1 MLYLKLNFY
10 QFFQILS
17 AHTTEELKVLLDS
30 EEFEFRFDAGVTTPS
45 AALTLQDQ
53 KQVAISMAMHFL
65 VYTTKAE
72 LDQLKDGLGHLGVLD
87 LMHTF
92 PSQMKPLF
100 LASGKPKVSALS
112 LIAMFEI
119 EWSPQGSNQ
128 REAEEAVVFGW
139 TEYIHDM
146 EGELW
151 NIFGVCELY
160 H

>member
-1 MLYLKLNFY
+1 
-10 QFFQILS
+10 
-17 AHTTEELKVLLDS
+17 
-30 EEFEFRFDAGVTTPS
+30 
-45 AALTLQDQ
+45 
-53 KQVAISMAMHFL
+53 
-65 VYTTKAE
+65 
-72 LDQLKDGLGHLGVLD
+72 
-87 LMHTF
+87 MHTF

-151 NIFGVCELY
+151 NIFACVNFITEITALKFEINSFPTIT
-160 H
+160 HARDFIV